1 MARPVGEELAR
12 NPTAISRPKGGWFA
26 RIWTQRAGSVAGNLA
41 APEKICLDHANP
53 FTIWAAGLRQP
64 HGSGQLTV
72 SSNAFT
78 VWTKAGSDAAADP
91 LVSTVAAD
99 SGLEPAIDPLPAG
112 VFEEGNAGGKDDHEV
127 ISGEDPLQQT
137 GAVEPVGKP
146 TVELPAHCFTIW
158 TSAQALDCQVVH
170 AENSSESSL
179 IGIQC
184 NNAFTLWT
192 DGRYNSKEPTGSVSS
207 GVDSDCIAGEVGEDL
222 PGPVEAEKSSKGKVG
237 NLVAMAALFLLL
249 IVAMFVISAKNK
261 EVSDIKFGALEE
273 KKEMNGKINDLKHDK
288 QELKAVIL
296 EEHERS
302 GGLAKELEKLKSDF
316 AAAQEQSAQESA
328 ALQKRGDQLALSLEQ
343 TRDMLGDSKKQLLRE
358 NAARE
363 ELENGRKV
371 LMLELKEEKKKL
383 AGMAKD
389 LEDARQTLVELG
401 KLESL
406 MEKKIAETSKALQEA
421 QEKMASDRVR
431 YEQSEKKN
439 AQLAGEVTRLK
450 AKVEDMLKS
459 GQPEKSPSPEKSE
472 PTQPPEAPKKEEGGE
487 KPDKGP
493 INV

>member
-1 MARPVGEELAR
+1 
-12 NPTAISRPKGGWFA
+12 
-26 RIWTQRAGSVAGNLA
+26 
-41 APEKICLDHANP
+41 
-53 FTIWAAGLRQP
+53 
-64 HGSGQLTV
+64 
-72 SSNAFT
+72 
-78 VWTKAGSDAAADP
+78 
-91 LVSTVAAD
+91 
-99 SGLEPAIDPLPAG
+99 
-112 VFEEGNAGGKDDHEV
+112 
-127 ISGEDPLQQT
+127 
-137 GAVEPVGKP
+137 
-146 TVELPAHCFTIW
+146 
-158 TSAQALDCQVVH
+158 
-170 AENSSESSL
+170 
-179 IGIQC
+179 
-184 NNAFTLWT
+184 
-192 DGRYNSKEPTGSVSS
+192 
-207 GVDSDCIAGEVGEDL
+207 
-222 PGPVEAEKSSKGKVG
+222 
-237 NLVAMAALFLLL
+237 
-249 IVAMFVISAKNK
+249 
-261 EVSDIKFGALEE
+261 
-273 KKEMNGKINDLKHDK
+273 MNGKINDLKHDK

-302 GGLAKELEKLKSDF
+302 GGLAKELGKLKSDF

-421 QEKMASDRVR
+421 QEKMASDRLR